1 LTDGLTDQQ
10 RLVLYA
16 LPWDDGNAFV
26 SVEDLP
32 IIGVSSN
39 AAATR
44 LSELQEKGLAVGR
57 YRSGKRFKEW
67 ARRREPVAPRLKQP
81 KPRFRVSA
89 VERTLLGGL
98 ERVVLEVPAGALRP
112 GQELRLA

>member
-1 LTDGLTDQQ
+1 LNDGLNEQQ
-10 RLVLYA
+10 RQVLDA
-16 LPWDDGNAFV
+16 LPWDDGHFV
-26 SVEDLP
+26 SVEELVVHE
-32 IIGVSSN
+32 VSGN

-81 KPRFRVSA
+81 KPRFRVAA
-89 VERTLLGGL
+89 VEPMLIG
-98 ERVVLEVPAGALRP
+98 EIDRVVIEVPKGTFRP
-112 GQELRLA
+112 GMEVRAA